1 VTGNALRAAIVIAV
15 AVAATVGLAGAFGP
29 VLSRA
34 QAQAQGPAQAA
45 AAVAVAPREV
55 GRVGDTPQYAAI
67 VPAARALA
75 QPAPERIALGRQLF
89 SDVRLSQPRG
99 TSCASCH
106 DPARA
111 FTAFNGGRDG
121 VAGGSIR
128 GRLGTRNPPSLT
140 YARYLPPLYFYQ
152 DDDAQVPAPFG
163 GLMLDG
169 RADSLAVQVREPLL
183 SRHEMNLG
191 TPRAAARRLRDSG
204 YAQAFEAQF
213 GAGVLDDPE
222 RALRAFG
229 SSLEAFLQSDELS
242 PFDSR
247 FDASLRGEQTLTPLE
262 RKGLAIFRNPDQ
274 GNCASCH
281 SVSATSSNPA
291 RSLFTDFGYEALGV
305 PRNRKLPANAR
316 ADAFDLGLCRT
327 ARARHWP
334 ESDAWCGY
342 FRTPSLRNVAVRER
356 FMHNGVFT
364 SLRDAVRFYATRS
377 TRPADWYGSHPV
389 FDDLPATMRGNVNVV
404 STPLNRR
411 AGATPALGDD
421 DIDAVVA
428 FLGTL
433 TDRRY
438 ADAPAAADAAGAP
451 TRATDRRA
459 SMSRP

>member
-1 VTGNALRAAIVIAV
+1 MTLRGC
-15 AVAATVGLAGAFGP
+15 VGLAWVVLALAIGTAHAEP
-29 VLSRA
+29 V
-34 QAQAQGPAQAA
+34 AA
-45 AAVAVAPREV
+45 DAPRLV
-55 GRVGDTPQYAAI
+55 GHVGDTPQYAAVI
-67 VPAARALA
+67 PAARPLV

-89 SDVRLSQPRG
+89 GDVRLSQPKG

-106 DPARA
+106 DPAQA
-111 FTAFNGGRDG
+111 FTSFNGGRDG

-128 GRLGTRNPPSLT
+128 SRLGTRNPPSLT

-169 RADSLAVQVREPLL
+169 RADTLAAQVREPLL
-183 SRHEMNLG
+183 ARHEMNLG
-191 TPRAAARRLRDSG
+191 TARAAARRLKESG
-204 YAQAFEAQF
+204 YEKAFEAQF
-213 GAGVLDDPE
+213 GAGVLGDPE
-222 RALRAFG
+222 RALKAFG
-229 SSLEAFLQSDELS
+229 SSLEAYLQSDELS

-247 FDASLRGEQTLTPLE
+247 FDESLRGRTSMSLE
-262 RKGLAIFRNPDQ
+262 ERRGLAIFRNPDQ

-281 SVSATSSNPA
+281 SVSVSSSNPA

-327 ARARHWP
+327 AEARKWP
-334 ESDAWCGY
+334 ESETWCGY
-342 FRTPSLRNVAVRER
+342 FRTPSLRNVAVRQR

-377 TRPADWYGSHPV
+377 TAPADWYGKHPV
-389 FDDLPATMRGNVNVV
+389 FDDMPEAMRGNVNIV

-411 AGATPALGDD
+411 VGNTPALSEA
-421 DIDAVVA
+421 DIDALVA

-433 TDRRY
+433 TDKRY
-438 ADAPAAADAAGAP
+438 VGAGVLGLK
-451 TRATDRRA
+451 
-459 SMSRP
+459 SQ

>member
-1 VTGNALRAAIVIAV
+1 MTLRGC
-15 AVAATVGLAGAFGP
+15 VGLAWVVLALVIGTAHAEP
-29 VLSRA
+29 V
-34 QAQAQGPAQAA
+34 AA
-45 AAVAVAPREV
+45 DAPRLV
-55 GRVGDTPQYAAI
+55 GHVGDTPQYAAVI
-67 VPAARALA
+67 PAARPLV

-89 SDVRLSQPRG
+89 GDVRLSQPKG

-106 DPARA
+106 DPAQA
-111 FTAFNGGRDG
+111 FTSFNGGRDG

-128 GRLGTRNPPSLT
+128 SRLGTRNPPSLT

-169 RADSLAVQVREPLL
+169 RADTLAAQVREPLL
-183 SRHEMNLG
+183 ARHEMNLG
-191 TPRAAARRLRDSG
+191 TARAAARRLKESG
-204 YAQAFEAQF
+204 YEKAFEAQF
-213 GAGVLDDPE
+213 GAGVLGDPE
-222 RALRAFG
+222 RALKAFG
-229 SSLEAFLQSDELS
+229 SSLEAYLQSDELS

-247 FDASLRGEQTLTPLE
+247 FDESLRGRTSMSLE
-262 RKGLAIFRNPDQ
+262 ERRGLAIFRNPDQ

-281 SVSATSSNPA
+281 SVSVSSSNPA

-327 ARARHWP
+327 AEARKWP
-334 ESDAWCGY
+334 ESEAWCGY
-342 FRTPSLRNVAVRER
+342 FRTPSLRNVAVRQR

-377 TRPADWYGSHPV
+377 TAPADWYGKHPV
-389 FDDLPATMRGNVNVV
+389 FDDMPEAMRGNVNIV

-411 AGATPALGDD
+411 VGSTPALSEA
-421 DIDAVVA
+421 DIDALVA

-433 TDRRY
+433 TDKRY
-438 ADAPAAADAAGAP
+438 VGAGVLGLK
-451 TRATDRRA
+451 
-459 SMSRP
+459 SQ